1 MWKWWQIKNW
11 CEIEL
16 LLFLSHD
23 ISEVWLV
30 RGNAKEGGCKKVFFS
45 WWPPLFFSFGGWMSV
60 CDCGLFSPALVRG
73 KIQTP
78 PGASLSAFRPGGG
91 KIPKKKMKE
100 KKAQNENRRRIFLAV
115 YYSFEKQSTRANQ
128 IFLLNKY
135 LVKMIFSGLGFYC
148 VIFCCCY
155 CPVCVFSSLLVVG
168 LAWPTPSRHLNVIFS
183 FFHVDLV
190 GSLW

>member
-1 MWKWWQIKNW
+1 M
-11 CEIEL
+11 
-16 LLFLSHD
+16 
-23 ISEVWLV
+23 
-30 RGNAKEGGCKKVFFS
+30 ATPFFS
-45 WWPPLFFSFGGWMSV
+45 LSEGAGVCVIAVYFPLRQSM
-60 CDCGLFSPALVRG
+60 G
-73 KIQTP
+73 KSKFP
-78 PGASLSAFRPGGG
+78 PGLAYPHSVQEEG
-91 KIPKKKMKE
+91 KSQKKMKE

-115 YYSFEKQSTRANQ
+115 YYSFEKQSTRANP